1 MSIVSA
7 SAKAHSKVYQVTPR
21 TISRWRAQGV
31 DPSDPVQVAEHLM
44 KLRHPSPAAMRAVR
58 NLLAAELTALTKPN

>member
-1 MSIVSA
+1 MRYVSDLKTTA
-7 SAKAHSKVYQVTPR
+7 DRFHVTPR

-31 DPSDPVQVAEHLM
+31 DPSDAVQVAEHLM

-58 NLLAAELTALTKPN
+58 NLLAAELTALSKPN